1 MLVRLMMKRWPN
13 TRKMCYNRIVTL
25 YSHVSCFSSFLDNFL
40 SLSLFSGYCLLS
52 SYLSLPPSISLSLS
66 LSLSLSTKLERDD
79 TEIYR
84 QREARAVRIAQEI
97 EAKDKKRYGID
108 DTGTEEEQYEPS
120 SACLVHSL

>member
-25 YSHVSCFSSFLDNFL
+25 HSHVSCFSSFLDNFL

-66 LSLSLSTKLERDD
+66 LSLSTKLERDD

-84 QREARAVRIAQEI
+84 QREARAARIAQEI
-97 EAKDKKRYGID
+97 EAKDKKRYDID

>member
-13 TRKMCYNRIVTL
+13 TRKMCYNRIVML
-25 YSHVSCFSSFLDNFL
+25 YSHLSCFSSFLDNFL

-52 SYLSLPPSISLSLS
+52 SYLSLSLSLS
-66 LSLSLSTKLERDD
+66 LSFSLSTKLERDD

-84 QREARAVRIAQEI
+84 QREARAAKIAQEI

>member
-1 MLVRLMMKRWPN
+1 MFR
-13 TRKMCYNRIVTL
+13 
-25 YSHVSCFSSFLDNFL
+25 VSQV
-40 SLSLFSGYCLLS
+40 SLITSSLFLCFLGIAYFLPISLF
-52 SYLSLPPSISLSLS
+52 LPPSLS

-84 QREARAVRIAQEI
+84 QREARAAKIAQEI

>member
-25 YSHVSCFSSFLDNFL
+25 YSTVSCFSSFLDNFL

-52 SYLSLPPSISLSLS
+52 SYLSLSLSLS
-66 LSLSLSTKLERDD
+66 LSFSLSTKLERDD

-84 QREARAVRIAQEI
+84 QREARAAKIAQEI